1 MNASLC
7 ANSDSCPIESAEM
20 YLREIVHV
28 QSGCA
33 AGTMSGN
40 GVCEDVAGVAGVVA
54 ELRRKIGEGAERE
67 VRTFWDYRQDEL
79 ETLASASL
87 SSATSPLT
95 APLKPAYLA
104 IAALYVIAI
113 ISIVQQPHAAMDVSS
128 SSSGVVPFTAQEMWW
143 AVRDGYAGDLASH
156 LFRNGGLAVDND
168 VAYAVGNSLTPQE
181 LLWSIQDGYAMS
193 DTLFSSSGAAVV
205 EGGVE
210 SVPFTPQE
218 AWWAIR
224 GGYSGDMLGHWFRN
238 GGLSL

>member
-1 MNASLC
+1 
-7 ANSDSCPIESAEM
+7 M

-40 GVCEDVAGVAGVVA
+40 EVCEDVVGVAGVVA

-128 SSSGVVPFTAQEMWW
+128 SSGVVVVPFTAQEMWW

-156 LFRNGGLAVDND
+156 LFRNGGLAVGYGYGVDND

-181 LLWSIQDGYAMS
+181 LLWSIQDGYAA
-193 DTLFSSSGAAVV
+193 DTLFSSSGAAMV

-224 GGYSGDMLGHWFRN
+224 GGYGGDMLGHWFRN